1 MLRCDGDFLCFVVLW
16 FFGFWDMLGI
26 RFFVSFLG
34 RSICVYLS
42 LFLRGSVF
50 VFI

>member
-1 MLRCDGDFLCFVVLW
+1 MLRCDGDFLCFWDVV
-16 FFGFWDMLGI
+16 GI
-26 RFFVSFLG
+26 RFLGGQFVL
-34 RSICVYLS
+34 LS